1 LVFCIPNTG
10 RIPLSG
16 LAGYKTSIMT
26 TVALSLSPVDNGLI
40 LKDRIY
46 EELKRAIIAVNV
58 YADSEE
64 YRLDERQLSEDLGVS
79 RTPIR
84 EALCRLEIDGF
95 VRTIPR
101 RGAFVARKSKKEI
114 LEMITVWAA
123 LESMAARLITEHA
136 SDEEIA
142 TLREMFATF
151 DETKVQANIDEYS
164 ETNINFHQAL
174 LNLSHCDLLKSI
186 TDNLFLHMRSI
197 RMRTISED
205 DRAGRSIIDHMHIIE
220 ALEARDP
227 ELAEQRV
234 RQHTLDLAAHVEK
247 NVNWLD

>member
-1 LVFCIPNTG
+1 M
-10 RIPLSG
+10 
-16 LAGYKTSIMT
+16 A
-26 TVALSLSPVDNGLI
+26 TVSLSLSPVDDGLV

-46 EELKRAIIAVNV
+46 EELKRAIIAVDV
-58 YADSEE
+58 YADDQEH
-64 YRLDERQLSEDLGVS
+64 RLDERQLSEDLGVS

-101 RGAFVARKSKKEI
+101 RGAFVARKSKREI

-123 LESMAARLITEHA
+123 LESMAARLITEQA
-136 SDEEIA
+136 RDEEIA
-142 TLREMFATF
+142 TLRKMFATF
-151 DETKVQANIDEYS
+151 DEAKVQANIDEYS
-164 ETNINFHQAL
+164 ETNIEFHQAL
-174 LNLSHCDLLKSI
+174 LNLSHCDLLKKM

-205 DRAGRSIIDHMHIIE
+205 NRADRSIIDHMHIIE
-220 ALEARDP
+220 ALEARDT
-227 ELAEQRV
+227 ELAERLV

-247 NVNWLD
+247 NVDWLD